1 MAETTTITVR
11 IPVELRE
18 KLDRLAKA
26 MERSR
31 SYIAVEALDLFAT
44 HELQILDGLDEA
56 MADVEAG
63 RFFTTE
69 QLSEE
74 MERYFIEAGAEGQPA
89 RKKAAG
95 A

>member
-69 QLSEE
+69 QMQEE
-74 MERYFIEAGAEGQPA
+74 LGKLIAETQAQTEPK

>member
-11 IPVELRE
+11 ISMELKA
-18 KLDRLAKA
+18 KLDRIAKA

-31 SYIAVEALDLFAT
+31 SYIAEEALAIYARSEIETL
-44 HELQILDGLDEA
+44 EGLEQA
-56 MADVEAG
+56 MTDVEAG
-63 RFFTTE
+63 RFFTAE
-69 QLSEE
+69 QMQQEFDKLVAETHSEP
-74 MERYFIEAGAEGQPA
+74 R